1 MNLWHDV
8 EISIQSLLDTTQKK
22 CNGLFTWYS
31 IFFCC
36 GAHFVFLSSWRGKV
50 HTKSNLCLNCII
62 YMVHRPFLLFVML
75 PAGVKDPVSDIHHD
89 SAHKRLFSELS
100 CTVQIQRLLPFSEPK
115 LSHNKESTAFF
126 HQALPKSLH
135 LALKMIIW
143 QKIA

>member
-1 MNLWHDV
+1 MQWVIYLVFNILLLRSSFRIYFHLEGKGSHKV
-8 EISIQSLLDTTQKK
+8 QS
-22 CNGLFTWYS
+22 
-31 IFFCC
+31 
-36 GAHFVFLSSWRGKV
+36 VFKL
-50 HTKSNLCLNCII
+50 HYLH
-62 YMVHRPFLLFVML
+62 VHRPFLLFVML

-89 SAHKRLFSELS
+89 SAHKRLYSELS

>member
-1 MNLWHDV
+1 MQWVIYLVFNILLLRSSFRIYFHLEGKGSHKV
-8 EISIQSLLDTTQKK
+8 QS
-22 CNGLFTWYS
+22 
-31 IFFCC
+31 
-36 GAHFVFLSSWRGKV
+36 VFKL
-50 HTKSNLCLNCII
+50 HYLH
-62 YMVHRPFLLFVML
+62 VHRPFLLFVML
-75 PAGVKDPVSDIHHD
+75 PAGVKDPVSNIHHD